1 MKNDKY
7 HEPVMAQ
14 EALYYLGLEAPLKKQ
29 AYRVIDATLGT
40 GGYTLRLCEIGAR
53 VLGIEADR
61 SMLEIARQR
70 LEDACPA
77 SDEEIG
83 GSFKLVHGNFREI
96 DVISEE
102 NGFSPTEGV
111 VFDLGVTSLQL
122 TGKKRGFSFSE
133 KTAPLD
139 MRIDEANQE
148 VKASDLLN
156 ALREDQLAEMF
167 ENVLSLQKARKLSKE
182 VVERRQKEPIE
193 TVGDFLSITERI
205 FERRGKLH
213 PATKPFLALRMATNS
228 ELENLEE
235 ALPKALKVLKK
246 GGKLVVV
253 SFHSGEDELVKDFFK
268 RVERD
273 ANGKILTRS
282 PITPSEV
289 EVSRNPRSRSAKLR
303 AIEKL

>member
-1 MKNDKY
+1 
-7 HEPVMAQ
+7 MAQ

-29 AYRVIDATLGT
+29 AHKVIDATLGT

-53 VLGIEADR
+53 VLGVEADK

-70 LEDACPA
+70 LEAACPA
-77 SDEEIG
+77 SDNKVG
-83 GSFKLVHGNFREI
+83 GSFKLVHGNFKDI
-96 DVISEE
+96 DTVAQK
-102 NGFSPTEGV
+102 NDFTPAEGV

-139 MRIDEANQE
+139 MRIDKVNQR

-156 ALREDQLAEMF
+156 GLREDQLAEMF
-167 ENVLSLQKARKLSKE
+167 ENVLSYQKARKLSKE
-182 VVERRQKEPIE
+182 VVEKRQEEPIE
-193 TVGDFLSITERI
+193 TVGDFLFITERI

-235 ALPKALKVLKK
+235 ALPKAIKVLKK

-253 SFHSGEDELVKDFFK
+253 SFHSGEDELVKSFFK
-268 RVERD
+268 KVERD
-273 ANGKILTRS
+273 ARGKVLTRS